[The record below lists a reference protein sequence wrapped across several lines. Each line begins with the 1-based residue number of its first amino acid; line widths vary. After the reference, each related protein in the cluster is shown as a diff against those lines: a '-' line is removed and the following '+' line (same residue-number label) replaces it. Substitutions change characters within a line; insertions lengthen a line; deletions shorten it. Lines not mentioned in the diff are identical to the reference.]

1 MNDLVLDGFVKGF
14 AASRGLANL
23 REDEQFEAFAAS
35 TILRR
40 HHQADITDIEENVLV
55 GGGGDGGLDAI
66 AILVNGRPTT
76 TQEDVEFFTDR
87 LGRLDVEFVFIQA
100 KTSAAFNA
108 GDIGTSLFGVR
119 EFFAAVSN
127 PSPAI
132 TFKEE
137 VLQLIELTKYL
148 YSQIGKMQSDPKCYF
163 YYVTAGQWT
172 DAAEPR
178 ARFEDGTRQLQQ
190 LNIFSSVYCAPIDA
204 DVLKADRRLLD
215 RSVVKTIEF
224 GKNAAFPTIEGVHEA
239 YIGLLPGN
247 EFIKLVSTEEGELN
261 RELFYD
267 NVRDFQGHNAVNR
280 EIGDTLSSEHHRN
293 TFPLLNNGVTIIAGT
308 MRRTGDVFQI
318 QDFQIVNG
326 CQTTHI
332 LFQNKSEVGPDIFIP
347 VKIVATQD
355 SQVVNEVIKATN
367 RQTEVKPEAL
377 ESLTPFHKELEDFYL
392 TRETARDSANRIYYE
407 RRSKQYALDN
417 VHPTNIVTLPRQIQ
431 SFIGM
436 FLDDPHNSHQHY
448 YGKLLEYYEG
458 RIFALHHRPEPYY
471 ASGVALLT
479 VERWFN
485 EAAFPRE
492 LKPYRYHLL
501 MLLRMMIGGHNRP
514 ELNSNRM
521 AGYALKVVD
530 TLREPEAGRKQM
542 QAARDLLMDGLD
554 KFRRQYRAVAYG
566 SERNPPHRLRA
577 FTEQLM
583 NDCRA
588 ETAGE
593 RLESAVESSGSP
605 VEGSS
610 GQGRLKFFD
619 DIKRYGFIETDDG
632 IDLFVH
638 ETGMEGV
645 PYHLRVRDMDVE
657 FTVAN
662 DTRFPNRLKAENVR
676 VIKR

>member
-23 REDEQFEAFAAS
+23 PEDEQFEAFAAS

-76 TQEDVEFFTDR
+76 TQEDVEFFADR

-108 GDIGTSLFGVR
+108 GEIGTSLFGVR
-119 EFFAAVSN
+119 EFFAAVSGQD
-127 PSPAI
+127 PAI
-132 TFKEE
+132 TFKEDI
-137 VLQLIELTKYL
+137 LQLVELTRYL
-148 YSQIGKMQSDPKCYF
+148 YSQIGKMQSDPKCFF

-178 ARFEDGTRQLQQ
+178 ARLADGAKQLEQ
-190 LNIFSSVYCAPIDA
+190 LNIFSSVQCNPIDA
-204 DVLKADRRLLD
+204 DILKSDRRLLD

-224 GKNAAFPTIEGVHEA
+224 GKNAAFPAIDGVHEA

-247 EFIKLVSTEEGELN
+247 EFVKLVSTEEGELN

-280 EIGDTLSSEHHRN
+280 EIGDTLSDEQHRN
-293 TFPLLNNGVTIIAGT
+293 TFPLLNNGVTIIAGA

-332 LFQNKSEVGPDIFIP
+332 LFQHKAQVGADIFIP

-367 RQTEVKPEAL
+367 RQTEVLPEAL

-392 TRETARDSANRIYYE
+392 TRETARDFSGRIYYE

-436 FLDDPHNSHQHY
+436 FLDDPHSHPRY
-448 YGKLLEYYEG
+448 YGELLKAYEG

-479 VERWFN
+479 VEKWFN
-485 EAAFPRE
+485 QVSFRE
-492 LKPYRYHLL
+492 LRPYRYHLL
-501 MLLRMMIGGHNRP
+501 MLLRVLIGGLNRP
-514 ELNSNRM
+514 ALNSNRISD
-521 AGYALKVVD
+521 YALKVVD
-530 TLREPEAGRKQM
+530 TLRDPMSGNEQM
-542 QAARDLLMDGLD
+542 EYAASLLKTSLDG
-554 KFRRQYRAVAYG
+554 FRNQYRSSAYG
-566 SERNPPHRLRA
+566 SERNPPHRLRGVH
-577 FTEQLM
+577 
-583 NDCRA
+583 RA
-588 ETAGE
+588 IDE
-593 RLESAVESSGSP
+593 R
-605 VEGSS
+605 
-610 GQGRLKFFD
+610 F
-619 DIKRYGFIETDDG
+619 
-632 IDLFVH
+632 
-638 ETGMEGV
+638 
-645 PYHLRVRDMDVE
+645 
-657 FTVAN
+657 
-662 DTRFPNRLKAENVR
+662 
-676 VIKR
+676 